1 MGITDSTQTKLKKLQ
16 QKVVKASNTIQNLTK
31 TQNNNIMAIQNQLN
45 QIIIKIT
52 QLQGRFAKDQV
63 NLKYLQIQ
71 LNNHKQAFHKLL
83 QVINSRVQ
91 TNDDIVKELKT
102 NISSIIAQ
110 MYKMRTQ
117 LTENTGQTNQCY
129 LGLDKLQK
137 KIQMLNHWNDSC
149 SSLSK
154 QPLII
159 QKKVKSLLLKI
170 ALGIIIPLILY
181 VLGYFGSIVYNE
193 FIQKQYKKTHT
204 QQIQQTNKETSN
216 EGGK

>member
-1 MGITDSTQTKLKKLQ
+1 MNTVDSTQIKLKKLQ
-16 QKVVKASNTIQNLTK
+16 QKGVKPSNTIQNLIK
-31 TQNNNIMAIQNQLN
+31 TQNNNIMAIQKQLN

-52 QLQGRFAKDQV
+52 QLQGRFEKDQI

-83 QVINSRVQ
+83 QAIHSRVQ
-91 TNDDIVKELKT
+91 INDDIVKELKT
-102 NISSIIAQ
+102 TISSIITQ
-110 MYKMRTQ
+110 IYKMRTQ
-117 LTENTGQTNQCY
+117 LTENNGQTNQCY

-137 KIQMLNHWNDSC
+137 KIQALNQWNDFSQ
-149 SSLSK
+149 SHPK

-181 VLGYFGSIVYNE
+181 ILGYFGSIIYDA
-193 FIQKQYKKTHT
+193 FIQKQYKKMHT
-204 QQIQQTNKETSN
+204 QQVQTTSDNVSNK
-216 EGGK
+216 GDK

>member
-1 MGITDSTQTKLKKLQ
+1 MSTADSTQSKLKKLQ

-117 LTENTGQTNQCY
+117 LTENNGQTNQCY

-137 KIQMLNHWNDSC
+137 KIQALNQWNDFSQ
-149 SSLSK
+149 SQPK

-170 ALGIIIPLILY
+170 SLGIIIPLILY
-181 VLGYFGSIVYNE
+181 VFSYIGSIVYDA

-204 QQIQQTNKETSN
+204 QQVKTTSDNTLNK
-216 EGGK
+216 GDK

>member
-1 MGITDSTQTKLKKLQ
+1 MSITDSTQTKLKKLQ
-16 QKVVKASNTIQNLTK
+16 QKVVKASNIIQNLTK

-52 QLQGRFAKDQV
+52 QLQGRFSKDQV

-102 NISSIIAQ
+102 NISSIITQ

-117 LTENTGQTNQCY
+117 LTENNGQTNQCY

-137 KIQMLNHWNDSC
+137 KIQALNQWNDFSQ
-149 SSLSK
+149 LQPK
-154 QPLII
+154 QPLVI

-170 ALGIIIPLILY
+170 SLGIIIPLILY
-181 VLGYFGSIVYNE
+181 ILGYFGSIVYDA
-193 FIQKQYKKTHT
+193 FIQKQYKKMRT
-204 QQIQQTNKETSN
+204 QQVQTTSDNVSNK
-216 EGGK
+216 GDK